1 MILSFLRGTFER
13 VASEA
18 VQRLPASLSSR
29 LGGAGPEPD
38 LPTDEAMRASLQWME
53 GTLATETGYR
63 FAAGAPESL
72 LATCFGVL
80 AHEHLAGL
88 AQLPEAR
95 RRVLAARIQGCQ
107 SAETGLFRDPQH
119 GDDVICRL
127 HKFTPL
133 YIEWQE
139 TYFAVQALD
148 ALGARP
154 GHALSFVRA
163 FQSGPGL
170 DTWLRTLPFDDF
182 WFSSNYLMFLLC
194 FLLVEEGDG
203 SPTAHRILDALD
215 ARQDPATG
223 FWGTQQGASLFNG
236 MAGAYHLYGFYEHL
250 GRPIHHQA
258 EAVRSTL
265 RTQERS
271 GLFGALGGGPCEDVD
286 AVDIL
291 ARLQPGSSDD
301 DAAVRAGLDKALAAL
316 LRCRGADGS
325 WRWSAALPGVKASK
339 VRYSG
344 LSTLVADSDAG
355 DIWSVWFRPLAIAV
369 ACDRLGKRIQWRP
382 TYRRLPMLGWYRP
395 RLR

>member
-1 MILSFLRGTFER
+1 VILSFLRGLGR
-13 VASEA
+13 VATGA
-18 VQRLPASLSSR
+18 AQRLPSGLSSR
-29 LGGAGPEPD
+29 LAGAGGPLELPD
-38 LPTDEAMRASLQWME
+38 AAAMRETALWME
-53 GTLATETGYR
+53 RELATERGYR
-63 FAAGAPESL
+63 FAAGAPETL

-88 AQLPEAR
+88 AHLPESR
-95 RRVLAARIQGCQ
+95 RQALVAHIQGFQ
-107 SAETGLFRDPQH
+107 RAESGLFRDGQH
-119 GDDVICRL
+119 SDAVICRL

-139 TYFAVQALD
+139 TYFALHALD
-148 ALGARP
+148 ALGARATHP
-154 GHALSFVRA
+154 LAFVKP
-163 FQSGPGL
+163 FQAPLGR
-170 DTWLRTLPFDDF
+170 DAWLRTLPFDDF
-182 WFSSNYLMFLLC
+182 WFSSNYLMFLLF
-194 FLLVEEGDG
+194 FLLLEEGDQ
-203 SPTAHRILDALD
+203 SATAHHILDALD

-301 DAAVRAGLDKALAAL
+301 DQQVRTALEKALAAL
-316 LRCRGADGS
+316 LRCRGEGGA

-344 LSTLVADSDAG
+344 LPTLVADSDAG
-355 DIWSVWFRPLAIAV
+355 DIWSAWFRPLAIAV
-369 ACDRLGKRIQWRP
+369 ACDRLGKRMEWRP
-382 TYRRLPMLGWYRP
+382 TYRRLPMLGWYQPKAR
-395 RLR
+395 

>member
-1 MILSFLRGTFER
+1 MILSFLRGLGR
-13 VASEA
+13 VATGA
-18 VQRLPASLSSR
+18 AQRLPSGLSSR
-29 LGGAGPEPD
+29 LAGTGGPLELPD
-38 LPTDEAMRASLQWME
+38 DAAMRETLLWMDRA
-53 GTLATETGYR
+53 LATERGYR
-63 FAAGAPESL
+63 FAAGAPETL

-88 AQLPEAR
+88 AHLPEAR
-95 RRVLAARIQGCQ
+95 RQALVAHIQGFQ
-107 SAETGLFRDPQH
+107 SAESGLFRDGQH
-119 GDDVICRL
+119 SDEVICRL

-139 TYFAVQALD
+139 TYFALHALD
-148 ALGARP
+148 ALGARARHP
-154 GHALSFVRA
+154 LAFVKP
-163 FQSGPGL
+163 FQAPLGREA
-170 DTWLRTLPFDDF
+170 WLRTLPFDDF
-182 WFSSNYLMFLLC
+182 WFSSNYLMFLLF
-194 FLLVEEGDG
+194 FLLLEEGDQ
-203 SPTAHRILDALD
+203 SATAHHILDALD

-291 ARLQPGSSDD
+291 ARLRPGSSDD
-301 DAAVRAGLDKALAAL
+301 DQQVRAALEKALSAL

-344 LSTLVADSDAG
+344 LPTLVADSDAG
-355 DIWSVWFRPLAIAV
+355 DIWSAWFRPLAIAV
-369 ACDRLGKRIQWRP
+369 ACDRLGKRMDWRP
-382 TYRRLPMLGWYRP
+382 TYRRLPMLGWYQPGVR
-395 RLR
+395 